1 MTGGEYCIM
10 EKIICFSLGLSREDI
25 EKGKISFCEVRPEKI
40 ELEVIPLMEDMMPVG
55 VGEILERVSAGGM
68 GQDNVREK
76 QGSSPVQGQYRAV
89 MVNAMEREQVLYVM
103 RSFKAV
109 LPDPQHMIFAI
120 ITDTALTWTFSEYI
134 EHLAMEHEYMK
145 TRKPATKS

>member
-1 MTGGEYCIM
+1 M

-55 VGEILERVSAGGM
+55 VGEILERVSADGM
-68 GQDNVREK
+68 GRDAVKEK
-76 QGSSPVQGQYRAV
+76 QGSSPVQGQDRVV
-89 MVNAMEREQVLYVM
+89 MVNAMEREQVLRVM

-109 LPDPQHMIFAI
+109 LPDPQNMIFAI
-120 ITDTALTWTFSEYI
+120 ITDTALTWTFGEYI
-134 EHLAMEHEYMK
+134 EHLAVEHEYMK
-145 TRKPATKS
+145 TRRPATKS

>member
-25 EKGKISFCEVRPEKI
+25 EKGKISFCEVHPEKI
-40 ELEVIPLMEDMMPVG
+40 ELEVIPLTENMMPVG
-55 VGEILERVSAGGM
+55 VGEVLERVSAGGM

-89 MVNAMEREQVLYVM
+89 MVNAMEREQVLHVM
-103 RSFKAV
+103 RTSNR

-120 ITDTALTWTFSEYI
+120 ITIRLLHGLLASI
-134 EHLAMEHEYMK
+134 SGHLAMEHEYMK